1 MLFSVLSIMCA
12 GQGWGTGVREAQGRI
27 VSSSV
32 WTDQAGCLS
41 AEIRPVC
48 ISLDALCA
56 AVYICLLATKNGER
70 TAPTTVRPLSIHQT
84 NSMCAKKQ
92 MLSDRRLMPFISYY
106 DKKERPCLQA
116 DSYKKFCSQPLSGP
130 DSEFQTR
137 TGDLP
142 LLRESWML
150 CPFRQL

>member
-48 ISLDALCA
+48 ISLDALRA

-70 TAPTTVRPLSIHQT
+70 TAPTTVRSLSIQ
-84 NSMCAKKQ
+84 NKQ
-92 MLSDRRLMPFISYY
+92 HVRQ
-106 DKKERPCLQA
+106 KA
-116 DSYKKFCSQPLSGP
+116 DA
-130 DSEFQTR
+130 
-137 TGDLP
+137 
-142 LLRESWML
+142 
-150 CPFRQL
+150 FRQASYAIHQLL